1 MAKVQDLINVLA
13 AKARFEPV
21 DINEQPKQI
30 RILGRVRTD
39 GPPTAME
46 NWLLM
51 MLAIAKRE
59 EQPGTGW
66 KIDISRKYFPRGP
79 KLIFA
84 WRLII
89 QGENLEEQLKEIIMA
104 AQGAPMSNRPSE
116 TMEIALPGVRGD
128 RNAMK
133 NGKGAGLSGRVL
145 AGPAAIQQMR
155 NGGG

>member
-1 MAKVQDLINVLA
+1 MAKAQDLINVLA

-21 DINEQPKQI
+21 DIDEKPTQI
-30 RILGRVRTD
+30 RLLGRVRTD
-39 GPPTAME
+39 GPPSAME

-59 EQPGTGW
+59 EQPGSTW

-89 QGENLEEQLKEIIMA
+89 QGDNLEEQLKEIIAA
-104 AQGAPMSNRPSE
+104 AQQAPMSNRPSE
-116 TMEIALPGVRGD
+116 IMEIALNGGSGD
-128 RNAMK
+128 RNAIR
-133 NGKGAGLSGRVL
+133 NGKGAGLTGRVA
-145 AGPAAIQQMR
+145 AGPAAIAAHRQ
-155 NGGG
+155 GGG